1 MTRFMIAGTVIGAAL
16 LALAGWRLLD
26 HMADR
31 TEMVRLRNLQ
41 PENPPVFNHKMIEQ
55 LPEPAQ
61 RFFKFAIEEGTP
73 LRFVANIQMTGQFS
87 LGSKSNPN
95 YMEMQASQVLTSPDG
110 FVWKMRAQS
119 GHLRLSGSDS
129 SAWTRFWMGGLLPV
143 ARAGGDAD
151 HARSAFGRNVAEA
164 LFWAPAAVLPSAEV
178 VWEAV
183 GQDVARVT
191 VTFQGLTQSV
201 DLTVAFDGQPTE
213 VVFQRWS
220 NANPEQEYRF
230 QPFGGYL
237 TGFQEFEGYRLPTH
251 VEAGNH
257 FGTDAYFPFYRV
269 DVTEVSFPEPNS

>member
-1 MTRFMIAGTVIGAAL
+1 MTRFMIACTVIGAAL

-31 TEMVRLRNLQ
+31 AEMVRLRNLQ
-41 PENPPVFNHKMIEQ
+41 PENPPVFDYEMIEQ

-73 LRFVANIQMTGQFS
+73 LRLVADIQMTGQFS
-87 LGSKSNPN
+87 LGSKSNSN
-95 YMEMQASQVLTSPDG
+95 YMEMQASQVLAAPDG

-151 HARSAFGRNVAEA
+151 HTRSAFGRNIAEA
-164 LFWAPAAVLPSAEV
+164 VFWAPAAVLPSSDV
-178 VWEAV
+178 VWDAV

-191 VTFQGLTQSV
+191 VTYQGLTQSV

-269 DVTEVSFPEPNS
+269 DVTDVSFPTPNS

>member
-1 MTRFMIAGTVIGAAL
+1 MTRLMIIGIVIGTAL
-16 LALAGWRLLD
+16 LTLAGWRLLD
-26 HMADR
+26 HLADR

-41 PENPPVFNHKMIEQ
+41 PENPPVFDHEIIEQ

-73 LRFVANIQMTGQFS
+73 LRVVADIQMTGQFS
-87 LGSKSNPN
+87 MGDKSNPN
-95 YMEMQASQVLTSPDG
+95 YMEMQASQVLAAPEG

-129 SAWTRFWMGGLLPV
+129 GAWTRFWMGGLLPV
-143 ARAGGDAD
+143 ARTGGDAN
-151 HARSAFGRNVAEA
+151 HTRSAFGRSVAEA
-164 LFWAPAAVLPSAEV
+164 VFWAPAAVLPSPNV

-183 GQDVARVT
+183 RQDVARVT
-191 VTFQGLTQSV
+191 VTHQGLTQRV
-201 DLTVAFDGQPTE
+201 DVTVAPDGQPTE

-220 NANPEQEYRF
+220 NANPEQEYRL

-237 TGFQEFEGYRLPTH
+237 SDFQEFEGYWLPTH

-257 FGTDAYFPFYRV
+257 FGTEAYFPFYRV
-269 DVTEVSFPEPNS
+269 DVTGVSFPTPKS

>member
-1 MTRFMIAGTVIGAAL
+1 MTRFMIIGIVFAAVL
-16 LALAGWRLLD
+16 LTLAGWRLLD
-26 HMADR
+26 HLADR

-41 PENPPVFNHKMIEQ
+41 PENPPVFDLMMIEQ

-61 RFFKFAIEEGTP
+61 RFFKFAIKEGTP
-73 LRFVANIQMTGQFS
+73 LRFVADIQMTGQFS
-87 LGSKSNPN
+87 LGSKNNPN
-95 YMEMQASQVLTSPDG
+95 YMEMQASQVLAAPGG

-129 SAWTRFWMGGLLPV
+129 STWTRFWMGGLLPV
-143 ARAGGDAD
+143 ARAGGTAD
-151 HARSAFGRNVAEA
+151 HVRSAFGRSVAEA
-164 LFWAPAAVLPSAEV
+164 VFWAPASVLPSPNV

-183 GQDVARVT
+183 RQDVVRLT
-191 VTFQGLTQSV
+191 VTHQGLTQCV
-201 DLTVAFDGQPTE
+201 DVTVASDGQPTE

-237 TGFQEFEGYRLPTH
+237 SDFRDFKGYRLPTH

-257 FGTDAYFPFYRV
+257 FGTEAYFPFYRV
-269 DVTEVSFPEPNS
+269 DVTEVSFPTPQP